1 MYQKVGDTMF
11 KLIRR
16 LIKLSLLVVI
26 SVMIYFI
33 FVTNPFNGEANQAV
47 NEPVQNASTYTLEDN
62 VLFRNIPLSQ
72 VKNAFNFM
80 DKQEFMDVS
89 GLTRMGYNDEYLIGQ
104 RGSDFI
110 MYRFGENK
118 VSVFQSENDL
128 YHALSERQQSID
140 MKDKSFY

>member
-1 MYQKVGDTMF
+1 MF

-26 SVMIYFI
+26 GVMIYFI

-128 YHALSERQQSID
+128 YHALSERRQSVD

>member
-1 MYQKVGDTMF
+1 MF

-16 LIKLSLLVVI
+16 LIKISLLVVI

-33 FVTNPFNGEANQAV
+33 FVTNPLNGEANQAV

-72 VKNAFNFM
+72 VKNAFDFM

-118 VSVFQSENDL
+118 LSVFQSENDL

>member
-1 MYQKVGDTMF
+1 MYQKEGDTMF

-26 SVMIYFI
+26 GVMIYFI

-128 YHALSERQQSID
+128 YHALSERQQSVD

>member
-1 MYQKVGDTMF
+1 MF

-16 LIKLSLLVVI
+16 LIKISLLVVI

-118 VSVFQSENDL
+118 LSVFQSENDL
-128 YHALSERQQSID
+128 YLALSERQQSID

>member
-1 MYQKVGDTMF
+1 MF

-26 SVMIYFI
+26 GVMIYFI

-128 YHALSERQQSID
+128 YHALSERQQSVD

>member
-1 MYQKVGDTMF
+1 MF

-16 LIKLSLLVVI
+16 LIKLSLLAVI

-118 VSVFQSENDL
+118 LSVFQSENDL
-128 YHALSERQQSID
+128 YLALSERQQSID

>member
-1 MYQKVGDTMF
+1 
-11 KLIRR
+11 
-16 LIKLSLLVVI
+16 
-26 SVMIYFI
+26 MIYFI

-47 NEPVQNASTYTLEDN
+47 SEPVQNASTYTLEDN

>member
-1 MYQKVGDTMF
+1 MF

-26 SVMIYFI
+26 GVMIYFI
-33 FVTNPFNGEANQAV
+33 FVTNPFNGEANQTV

-89 GLTRMGYNDEYLIGQ
+89 GLIRMGYNDEYLIGQ

-128 YHALSERQQSID
+128 YHALNERQQSID

>member
-1 MYQKVGDTMF
+1 MF

-16 LIKLSLLVVI
+16 LIKISLLVVI

-140 MKDKSFY
+140 LKDKSFY

>member
-1 MYQKVGDTMF
+1 MF

-26 SVMIYFI
+26 GVMIYFI
-33 FVTNPFNGEANQAV
+33 FVTNPFNGEANQTV

-140 MKDKSFY
+140 MKDKSSY

>member
-1 MYQKVGDTMF
+1 MF

-26 SVMIYFI
+26 GVMIYFI

-128 YHALSERQQSID
+128 YLALSERQQSID

>member
-1 MYQKVGDTMF
+1 MF

-16 LIKLSLLVVI
+16 LIKISLLVVI

>member
-1 MYQKVGDTMF
+1 MF

-16 LIKLSLLVVI
+16 LIKLSLLLVI
-26 SVMIYFI
+26 GVMIYFI

-128 YHALSERQQSID
+128 YLALSERQQSID

>member
-72 VKNAFNFM
+72 VKNAFDFM

-118 VSVFQSENDL
+118 LSVFQSENDL

>member
-1 MYQKVGDTMF
+1 MF

-16 LIKLSLLVVI
+16 LIKISLLVVI

-104 RGSDFI
+104 RGNDFI

-140 MKDKSFY
+140 IKDKSFY

>member
-1 MYQKVGDTMF
+1 MF

>member
-1 MYQKVGDTMF
+1 MF

-16 LIKLSLLVVI
+16 LIKISLLVVI

-47 NEPVQNASTYTLEDN
+47 NEPVQNASTYTLADN

-118 VSVFQSENDL
+118 LSVFQSENDL
-128 YHALSERQQSID
+128 YLALSERQQSID

>member
-1 MYQKVGDTMF
+1 MF

-16 LIKLSLLVVI
+16 LIKISLLVVI

-118 VSVFQSENDL
+118 LSVFQSENDL

>member
-1 MYQKVGDTMF
+1 MF
-11 KLIRR
+11 KLFRR

-26 SVMIYFI
+26 GVMIYFI
-33 FVTNPFNGEANQAV
+33 FVTNPFNGEENQTV
-47 NEPVQNASTYTLEDN
+47 NETVQNASTYTLEDN

-128 YHALSERQQSID
+128 YHALSERQQSVD

>member
-1 MYQKVGDTMF
+1 MF

-16 LIKLSLLVVI
+16 LFKLSLLVVI
-26 SVMIYFI
+26 GVMIYFI
-33 FVTNPFNGEANQAV
+33 FVTNPFNGEANQTV

-128 YHALSERQQSID
+128 YHSLNERQQSID

>member
-1 MYQKVGDTMF
+1 MF

-16 LIKLSLLVVI
+16 LIKISLLVVI

-104 RGSDFI
+104 RGNDFI

>member
-16 LIKLSLLVVI
+16 LIKISLLVVI

>member
-1 MYQKVGDTMF
+1 MF

-16 LIKLSLLVVI
+16 LIKISLLVVI

-33 FVTNPFNGEANQAV
+33 FVTNPFNSEANQAV

-118 VSVFQSENDL
+118 LSVFQSENDL

>member
-26 SVMIYFI
+26 GVMIYFI
-33 FVTNPFNGEANQAV
+33 FVTNPFNGEANQTV

-89 GLTRMGYNDEYLIGQ
+89 GLTRMGYNDENLIGQ